1 MEVSI
6 MDKKTPN
13 KDEINQNNLNKFTNE
28 YGADLDEQAM
38 NGDYGM
44 LETEEEDRANK
55 KGKK

>member
-13 KDEINQNNLNKFTNE
+13 KDEISQNKFTNE

>member
-1 MEVSI
+1 

-13 KDEINQNNLNKFTNE
+13 KDEITQNNMTKYTNE
-28 YGADLDEQAM
+28 FGADQDEQAM

-55 KGKK
+55 KTKK

>member
-1 MEVSI
+1 MEVSL

-13 KDEINQNNLNKFTNE
+13 KDEMNQNNMNKYKNE
-28 YGADLDEQAM
+28 LGADQDEQAM

-55 KGKK
+55 KAKK

>member
-1 MEVSI
+1 ME
-6 MDKKTPN
+6 KKTPN
-13 KDEINQNNLNKFTNE
+13 KNEIKQNNLNKFTNE

-55 KGKK
+55 KAKK

>member
-1 MEVSI
+1 

-13 KDEINQNNLNKFTNE
+13 KEEINQNVRNKFTNE

-55 KGKK
+55 KAKN

>member
-1 MEVSI
+1 

-28 YGADLDEQAM
+28 LGADLDEQAM

>member
-1 MEVSI
+1 
-6 MDKKTPN
+6 MDKRTPN
-13 KDEINQNNLNKFTNE
+13 KNEIKQNKLNKFTNE

-55 KGKK
+55 KEKK